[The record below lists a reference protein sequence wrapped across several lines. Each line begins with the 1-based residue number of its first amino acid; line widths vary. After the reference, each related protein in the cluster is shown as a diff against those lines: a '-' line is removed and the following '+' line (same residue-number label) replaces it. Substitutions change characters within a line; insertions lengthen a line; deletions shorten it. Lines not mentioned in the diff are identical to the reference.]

1 MLIIIVFFTSF
12 ISNSIINTNPN
23 INQRNNNEKLSSNS
37 VVLNKNYSTL
47 NNKVESLNNI
57 ANKTKKISGL
67 NTYLYNSKTVERKD
81 IKDNSN
87 LNKINNFE
95 SINNSKDDLN
105 INLNINKEKK
115 NIKDEILMSQI
126 KKEILMPQTPQTS
139 KETFMPTLNR
149 EKFENLENKIE
160 IEIKTEYNSTNN
172 NNLQDFI
179 NKNKEEDKN
188 RINFLKEYK
197 EILDKYGNNLNSNI
211 NN

>member
-1 MLIIIVFFTSF
+1 
-12 ISNSIINTNPN
+12 
-23 INQRNNNEKLSSNS
+23 
-37 VVLNKNYSTL
+37 
-47 NNKVESLNNI
+47 
-57 ANKTKKISGL
+57 
-67 NTYLYNSKTVERKD
+67 
-81 IKDNSN
+81 
-87 LNKINNFE
+87 
-95 SINNSKDDLN
+95 
-105 INLNINKEKK
+105 
-115 NIKDEILMSQI
+115 
-126 KKEILMPQTPQTS
+126 MPQTPQTS

>member
-1 MLIIIVFFTSF
+1 
-12 ISNSIINTNPN
+12 
-23 INQRNNNEKLSSNS
+23 
-37 VVLNKNYSTL
+37 
-47 NNKVESLNNI
+47 
-57 ANKTKKISGL
+57 
-67 NTYLYNSKTVERKD
+67 
-81 IKDNSN
+81 
-87 LNKINNFE
+87 
-95 SINNSKDDLN
+95 
-105 INLNINKEKK
+105 
-115 NIKDEILMSQI
+115 
-126 KKEILMPQTPQTS
+126 MPQTPQTN

-188 RINFLKEYK
+188 RINFLKKYK